1 MSILLFIKFKNQL
14 SMNNKLNN
22 VINMVEESLI
32 KAFFFLLYYIVLLM
46 FFCIQFM
53 ILGSVVV
60 DQDYPGVV
68 YRYEFYLIQNFRNSL
83 GDLQT
88 PSYKFW
94 EEESFTKDQSNMI
107 VRLIWA
113 TWIANIV
120 FCSILMLN
128 FLISVFSETH
138 ERILADQ

>member
-1 MSILLFIKFKNQL
+1 
-14 SMNNKLNN
+14 MNYKLNN

-53 ILGSVVV
+53 IIGSVVV

-88 PSYKFW
+88 PSYTFW
-94 EEESFTKDQSNMI
+94 
-107 VRLIWA
+107 
-113 TWIANIV
+113 
-120 FCSILMLN
+120 
-128 FLISVFSETH
+128 
-138 ERILADQ
+138 